1 MKIFLIIVF
10 LFMIF
15 SVAIAQELSLDDFI
29 KTFSEKSAYQKI
41 EKIENTKLV
50 LEKKGLF
57 FDKWLKLNC
66 LLKSNNIYYPKGNDF
81 TKVDNI
87 ELYSTL
93 YDSAMYGAKK
103 ELQTGN
109 TSLEVYYNF
118 LYFSTALEYAN
129 NSKPDQKK
137 QVVGVFKELSDFF
150 YSENKYKRNLLPI
163 KQAITKN
170 TLDEAKEKEK
180 KEIID
185 LYVKILNT
193 NLELTIKQDA
203 IKENNKRIEIL
214 KARSEDT
221 VPFDIEYVELQNQEY
236 ENDIN
241 FLIETNRIQT
251 IQLFEKVGM
260 DSKEVLDIKLK
271 ELDDIVIND
280 LQIYPYILKDKNLE
294 IQKQKEY
301 IKYVNRLSMVSKTI
315 SANYDPENSIWTANL
330 SFGINLFDYN
340 ADKKIQQKQ
349 MDRLEVEKI
358 ELEKEFNRN
367 KILLDN
373 EYVYLE
379 KKYETAYSKKMIFE
393 KRKNVAKELF
403 ERGYMSLIDYFK
415 EKQNYTD
422 ALLFF
427 QKSKNELNGFKY
439 KFFLN

>member
-1 MKIFLIIVF
+1 
-10 LFMIF
+10 
-15 SVAIAQELSLDDFI
+15 
-29 KTFSEKSAYQKI
+29 
-41 EKIENTKLV
+41 
-50 LEKKGLF
+50 
-57 FDKWLKLNC
+57 
-66 LLKSNNIYYPKGNDF
+66 
-81 TKVDNI
+81 
-87 ELYSTL
+87 
-93 YDSAMYGAKK
+93 
-103 ELQTGN
+103 
-109 TSLEVYYNF
+109 
-118 LYFSTALEYAN
+118 
-129 NSKPDQKK
+129 
-137 QVVGVFKELSDFF
+137 
-150 YSENKYKRNLLPI
+150 
-163 KQAITKN
+163 
-170 TLDEAKEKEK
+170 
-180 KEIID
+180 
-185 LYVKILNT
+185 VKILNT